1 MSVVSTAATVPGPVL
16 PREDLIG
23 RHLSRPGQSDEGVDC
38 HIQPR
43 PVPVVA
49 IGVDPQCA
57 IIRLHIAPQVWVL
70 GPVEWIITPWGP

>member
-1 MSVVSTAATVPGPVL
+1 MS
-16 PREDLIG
+16 

-43 PVPVVA
+43 RFQSLPLGLTPNVPSS
-49 IGVDPQCA
+49 
-57 IIRLHIAPQVWVL
+57 RLHIAPQVWVL